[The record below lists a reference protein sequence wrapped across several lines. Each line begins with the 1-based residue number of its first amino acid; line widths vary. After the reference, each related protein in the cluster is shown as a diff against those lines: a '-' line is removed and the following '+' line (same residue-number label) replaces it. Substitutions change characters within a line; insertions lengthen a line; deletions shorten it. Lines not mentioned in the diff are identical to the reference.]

1 MILQSF
7 RHFLVFSKIRRERKH
22 SRGHVA
28 HSEST
33 REGSLGSGTRD
44 TWRARATSGGILPAW
59 VLGTRVALGGFRGKY
74 HSLDSRRTRGFR
86 EGYGYSGHAALSEAK
101 SKRGRF

>member
-1 MILQSF
+1 MW
-7 RHFLVFSKIRRERKH
+7 RARRVH
-22 SRGHVA
+22 GVISRCGLSGHAA

-44 TWRARATSGGILPAW
+44 TWRARVTSGGILSAW

-74 HSLDSRRTRGFR
+74 HSLDSRCTRGLPGGSFV
-86 EGYGYSGHAALSEAK
+86 YGYSGHVSHSEA
-101 SKRGRF
+101 SG